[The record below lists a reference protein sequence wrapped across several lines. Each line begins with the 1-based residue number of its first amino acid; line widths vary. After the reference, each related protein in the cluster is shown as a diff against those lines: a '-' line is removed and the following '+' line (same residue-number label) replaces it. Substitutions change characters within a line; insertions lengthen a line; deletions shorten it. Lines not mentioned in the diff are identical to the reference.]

1 MIGERRQVINEDMV
15 FGRTLYPATCV
26 SIGNPHCVIPMQEIS
41 EPLVCKI
48 GRESERARYF
58 PNHINTEL
66 MNVIDMNNIAIETY
80 ERGAGYTMANGTGA
94 CAAAGVAYKLGLTN
108 SKVIVHMP
116 GGELQVEVEDDWN
129 VYMTGDVFYV
139 AKMTLS
145 NEFAERLRAL

>member
-1 MIGERRQVINEDMV
+1 MRREEYLH
-15 FGRTLYPATCV
+15 TLTEQIRCKMARGT
-26 SIGNPHCVIPMQEIS
+26 IEQEINDHIEDQKEEFLS
-41 EPLVCKI
+41 EGMSQTEAEEAAV
-48 GRESERARYF
+48 REMGDPVEVGLEMDRI
-58 PNHINTEL
+58 HKE
-66 MNVIDMNNIAIETY
+66 NIAIEIF
-80 ERGAGYTMANGTGA
+80 ERGAGYTRASGTGA